1 MTQPP
6 PPPLPMLLQGLA
18 DLKTKLEAISG
29 LVVTDDPRNI
39 TPNCVL
45 IQAPSFQSFNF
56 NILDVTFPL
65 TIIGIPPGNHDS
77 LVALLTVVSK
87 VCVGA
92 GSVIDGRP
100 VSVDIGGTVAP
111 GYELNVKWQVQNA

>member
-1 MTQPP
+1 MSNVSAFTD
-6 PPPLPMLLQGLA
+6 MLNQGLD
-18 DLKTKLEAISG
+18 DLAARLGTIVNLP
-29 LVVTDDPRNI
+29 VVRDSRNI
-39 TPNCVL
+39 IPNCVL
-45 IQAPSFQSFNF
+45 IQAPSFVAWNP

-65 TIIGIPPGNHDS
+65 TVIGSGPGNLDS
-77 LVALLTVVSK
+77 LRILLNIVSRI
-87 VCVGA
+87 CVGA

>member
-1 MTQPP
+1 MSDVSAFTDMLNKGLDDLTARLGTIVG
-6 PPPLPMLLQGLA
+6 LP
-18 DLKTKLEAISG
+18 
-29 LVVTDDPRNI
+29 VVSDPRNI
-39 TPNCVL
+39 IPNCVL
-45 IQAPSFQSFNF
+45 IQSPSFVAWNP

-65 TIIGIPPGNHDS
+65 TVIGSGPGNLDS
-77 LVALLTVVSK
+77 LRILLNIVSRI
-87 VCVGA
+87 CVGA